1 MKTLPSSAASR
12 PPCRAPRTTDGALEA
27 GVALIR
33 ALDEYIEIDILDVH
47 IDILVGHNLIDI
59 TDGAHHVQAL
69 IGRIY
74 HLRPR
79 LILEDTLP
87 VLHGDNQ
94 VVPQLLRPLKQKH
107 VADVEHV
114 VDSEG

>member
-1 MKTLPSSAASR
+1 VLF
-12 PPCRAPRTTDGALEA
+12 APFDGALEA
-27 GVALIR
+27 GVALVR
-33 ALDEYIEIDILDVH
+33 TFDEHVEVDVLDIH
-47 IDILVGHNLIDI
+47 IDILVGHDLIDI

-74 HLRPR
+74 HFRPR
-79 LILEDTLP
+79 LVLEDALP

-107 VADVEHV
+107 MADVEHV